1 MKLIQREQIDL
12 VYLSKTLRYYSSV
25 YRWFAFFQ
33 RRPIW
38 VFFYVFLFQ
47 EFSERTSQPITF
59 TLEERNSGWQKI
71 DLTETVREWLTES
84 NKKES
89 LRLFVDCSCCSNW
102 HVHVFNGGGGG
113 NQDPNRPFLVIYTD
127 PNTAKRV
134 RRRALD
140 CSLNLGNQCC
150 KQRFYVS
157 FEQLGWDDWIIAPT
171 G

>member
-1 MKLIQREQIDL
+1 MIVPSIH
-12 VYLSKTLRYYSSV
+12 
-25 YRWFAFFQ
+25 
-33 RRPIW
+33 
-38 VFFYVFLFQ
+38 FQ
-47 EFSERTSQPITF
+47 EFSERTSQPVTF

-102 HVHVFNGGGGG
+102 HVHVFNGASGSGA
-113 NQDPNRPFLVIYTD
+113 DPNRPFLVIYTD